1 MNNKFIKN
9 TSWIISGH
17 IVRMIISFAVGLFTA
32 RYLGP
37 SNYGLINY
45 VSSYIVF
52 FTSIIGL
59 GINCV
64 IVNEFVNNKDN
75 EGEILGTAVF
85 MRFIL
90 GLICSFAVILFLNV
104 RYDGDSTIRAIAI
117 LQSIQLP
124 FLCLDTIQYWYQA
137 RLQSKFT
144 VISQTIA
151 YILTSVYKIVLLVTG
166 KGVVWFAFA
175 TSLDCIVLSLGFYII
190 FTRQPHQKLR
200 VSLATAKG
208 LLKKCFPFLLTS
220 LMIVIYGQMDKIM
233 LKEITGSDNL
243 VGLYSVAVIVSSLI
257 AFIPNAII
265 ESSRPLVFKANSNSK
280 EEFVNKFKLMSAAV
294 LWICIIYSTI
304 VCLFSKIIISV
315 LYGQDYIAANMCLK
329 ICVWYT
335 AFSYIGSAK
344 SIWLIA
350 ENKNKYV
357 FIFAMLGAAVNLTL
371 NFALIPFMGINGAA
385 LATLIT
391 QLFTNVLS
399 PLIFRET
406 REYSKLI
413 FGALSL
419 KGINVRQLFSIIL
432 KKKS

>member
-1 MNNKFIKN
+1 
-9 TSWIISGH
+9 
-17 IVRMIISFAVGLFTA
+17 
-32 RYLGP
+32 
-37 SNYGLINY
+37 
-45 VSSYIVF
+45 
-52 FTSIIGL
+52 
-59 GINCV
+59 
-64 IVNEFVNNKDN
+64 
-75 EGEILGTAVF
+75 
-85 MRFIL
+85 
-90 GLICSFAVILFLNV
+90 
-104 RYDGDSTIRAIAI
+104 
-117 LQSIQLP
+117 
-124 FLCLDTIQYWYQA
+124 
-137 RLQSKFT
+137 
-144 VISQTIA
+144 
-151 YILTSVYKIVLLVTG
+151 
-166 KGVVWFAFA
+166 
-175 TSLDCIVLSLGFYII
+175 
-190 FTRQPHQKLR
+190 
-200 VSLATAKG
+200 
-208 LLKKCFPFLLTS
+208 
-220 LMIVIYGQMDKIM
+220 
-233 LKEITGSDNL
+233 
-243 VGLYSVAVIVSSLI
+243 
-257 AFIPNAII
+257 
-265 ESSRPLVFKANSNSK
+265 
-280 EEFVNKFKLMSAAV
+280 MSAAV
-294 LWICIIYSTI
+294 LWICIIYSTF

-315 LYGQDYIAANMCLK
+315 LYGQDYIAANTCLK